1 MKFYLIREAV
11 THKHSLLTSTF
22 ALLERFLGETFLFCR
37 AFAIKSPLGKLNH
50 SVIQMSQRGRGPHAV
65 SDYSASE
72 GGKRRNV
79 IDEREQNSIGMEH
92 TVYRYLCPLRK
103 IGSIIGIGG
112 DIAKQLRSETH
123 ARIRISETIPG
134 CDERVVTIYSTS
146 DETNSYGNEQVS
158 PAQDALFRVHGK
170 VVAEEQPENGGT
182 SEEPLQITVRLLV
195 PSDQIG
201 CVIGKGG
208 QIVQNIRNETQA
220 HIRILGSEHLPPC
233 ALSSDELIQING
245 KTTVVKNALCQV
257 AFHLHDN
264 PSRSQQSILT
274 SPSIYRSGISFNNPN
289 LGGQPT
295 SLMGPYRNHRKD
307 GREWSSVARE
317 FSLRIVCPTENIG
330 AVIGK
335 AGSVIK
341 QIRQDSGA
349 FIVVDSSGA
358 DGDDCIISVS
368 AKEMLEAPSRTIDAI
383 MRLQPRCS
391 EKIERDTGDP
401 VITTRLLVPSSRI
414 GCIIGKG
421 GAIIK
426 EMRSSSRANIRI
438 FSDENIPKVASED
451 DEMVQISGEL
461 NAAKNAMLQVMQRLR
476 ANILESDGSSSAF
489 PIHAPPIEAFQG
501 QTYVNRDNRMH
512 NHVHSAYSG
521 GYNTKTLPQTD
532 NYGSYDDPQMV
543 HRSSYE
549 AYAAYSPGQSTGAS
563 YGI

>member
-1 MKFYLIREAV
+1 
-11 THKHSLLTSTF
+11 
-22 ALLERFLGETFLFCR
+22 
-37 AFAIKSPLGKLNH
+37 
-50 SVIQMSQRGRGPHAV
+50 MSQRGRGPHGV

-72 GGKRRNV
+72 GGKRRNG
-79 IDEREQNSIGMEH
+79 IDEKEQNSIGMEH

-123 ARIRISETIPG
+123 AKIRISETIPG

-146 DETNSYGNEQVS
+146 DETNSYENGQVS

-170 VVAEEQPENGGT
+170 VVAEEQPVNGGT
-182 SEEPLQITVRLLV
+182 SEETLQITVRLLV

-208 QIVQNIRNETQA
+208 HIVQNIRNETHAQ
-220 HIRILGSEHLPPC
+220 IRILGSDHLPPC

-245 KTTVVKNALCQV
+245 EATVVKNALCQV
-257 AFHLHDN
+257 AFRLHDN

-274 SPSIYRSGISFNNPN
+274 SPSIYRSGISFNNTN
-289 LGGQPT
+289 LGGAPA

-307 GREWSSVARE
+307 REWSSVARE
-317 FSLRIVCPTENIG
+317 FSLRLVCPTENLG

-335 AGSVIK
+335 GGSVVK

-349 FIVVDSSGA
+349 FIVVDSANA
-358 DGDDCIISVS
+358 DGDNCIISVS
-368 AKEMLEAPSRTIDAI
+368 AMEMLEAPSRTIDAI

-391 EKIERDTGDP
+391 EKIERDSGDP
-401 VITTRLLVPSSRI
+401 VITTRFLVPSSRI

-438 FSDENIPKVASED
+438 FSDESIPKVASED
-451 DEMVQISGEL
+451 DEMVQVSGEL

-489 PIHAPPIEAFQG
+489 PILAPPIEAFQG
-501 QTYVNRDNRMH
+501 QAYVNRDNRMH

-521 GYNTKTLPQTD
+521 GYSSKTLPRTD

-543 HRSSYE
+543 HGSGYE
-549 AYAAYSPGQSTGAS
+549 AYAAY
-563 YGI
+563 